1 MGKDLNYYFKNQQ
14 SLSSHSR
21 GVCGI
26 INLLNYTSES
36 EGTSRYCC
44 YWVLLLSPTFFCWS
58 SGRKIDELKLSVNS
72 SEIIK
77 LTYLFRIQ
85 CSFRKMKSH
94 LVSFSIVVQLSRL
107 PYWTL
112 LKLLTIY
119 AVPEINRTESSVSA
133 CQGRYDHPLDFFF
146 PLGFLTLPN
155 LQWTPCNICFH
166 RILLNLPSLSDW
178 VLCLTFRNREIM
190 ILLVISITREKLLR
204 MGAFLRGL
212 KG

>member
-1 MGKDLNYYFKNQQ
+1 MGKDLNHYFKNQQ
-14 SLSSHSR
+14 PLSSHSR

-26 INLLNYTSES
+26 INFLNYTSES

-58 SGRKIDELKLSVNS
+58 SGRKIYELKLSVNS

-77 LTYLFRIQ
+77 LIYLFRIQ
-85 CSFRKMKSH
+85 CFFRKMKCY
-94 LVSFSIVVQLSRL
+94 LVSFSIVVRLAPL

-119 AVPEINRTESSVSA
+119 SVPEINRTESSVSA

-146 PLGFLTLPN
+146 HLAFL
-155 LQWTPCNICFH
+155 H
-166 RILLNLPSLSDW
+166 Y
-178 VLCLTFRNREIM
+178 LTFSELPATSAFTEFSLIHLHCQTGFYVW
-190 ILLVISITREKLLR
+190 LLETEK
-204 MGAFLRGL
+204 
-212 KG
+212 